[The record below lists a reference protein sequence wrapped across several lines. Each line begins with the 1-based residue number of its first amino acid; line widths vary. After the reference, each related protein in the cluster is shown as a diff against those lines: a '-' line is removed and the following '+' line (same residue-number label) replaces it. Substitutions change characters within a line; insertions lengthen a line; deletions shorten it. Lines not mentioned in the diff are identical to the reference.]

1 LLKFKILK
9 NILQQHKV
17 FFIFLLK
24 FLLSYFIVTII
35 YSLYLNQYHVQ
46 KNETDGIT
54 HFVAQQ
60 TENILVF
67 FGANCEIIKHDVE
80 PSYKII
86 YNSKYIARIVEGCNS
101 VSVIILFAAFIF
113 SFSNRFI
120 GTFLYIFLGSI
131 VIFILNIFRI
141 ALLTAGLYKYP
152 EYGTF
157 LHDIL
162 FPLVIYGLV
171 FVLWIVWVIKFSAYA
186 KSKK

>member
-1 LLKFKILK
+1 MK
-9 NILQQHKV
+9 NIFQQHKV
-17 FFIFLLK
+17 FFIFLIK

-35 YSLYLNQYHVQ
+35 YSLYLNQYHTQ
-46 KNETDGIT
+46 KNEVDGIT
-54 HFVAQQ
+54 HFVAKQ

-67 FGANCEIIKHDVE
+67 FNANCEMIKHELE
-80 PSYKII
+80 PCYKVV
-86 YNSKYIARIVEGCNS
+86 YNSVYIARIVEGCNA
-101 VSVIILFAAFIF
+101 VSVIILYAAFIF
-113 SFSNRFI
+113 SFSNKFI
-120 GTFLYIFLGSI
+120 TTFLYLFLGSI

-171 FVLWIVWVIKFSAYA
+171 FVLWIIWVIKFSAYA
-186 KSKK
+186 KAKK

>member
-1 LLKFKILK
+1 MLKFKILK
-9 NILQQHKV
+9 NIFQQHKV
-17 FFIFLLK
+17 FFIFLIK

-35 YSLYLNQYHVQ
+35 YSHYLNQYHTQ
-46 KNETDGIT
+46 KNEADGIT
-54 HFVAQQ
+54 YFVAHQ

-67 FGANCEIIKHDVE
+67 FGANCEIINQESE

-113 SFSNRFI
+113 SFSNKFI
-120 GTFLYIFLGSI
+120 ATFLYIFLGSI

-152 EYGTF
+152 EYGIF

-171 FVLWIVWVIKFSAYA
+171 FVLWIIWVIKFSAYA
-186 KSKK
+186 KSK

>member
-1 LLKFKILK
+1 MLKFKILK
-9 NILQQHKV
+9 NIFQQHKL
-17 FFIFLLK
+17 FFIFLIK

-35 YSLYLNQYHVQ
+35 YSHYLNQYHTQ
-46 KNETDGIT
+46 KNEADGIT
-54 HFVAQQ
+54 YFVAHQ

-67 FGANCEIIKHDVE
+67 FGANCEIINQESE

-113 SFSNRFI
+113 SFSNKFI
-120 GTFLYIFLGSI
+120 ATFLYIFLGSI

-152 EYGTF
+152 EYGIF

-171 FVLWIVWVIKFSAYA
+171 FVLWIIWVIKFSAYA
-186 KSKK
+186 KSK

>member
-1 LLKFKILK
+1 MLKFKILK
-9 NILQQHKV
+9 NIFQQHKV
-17 FFIFLLK
+17 FFIFLIK

-35 YSLYLNQYHVQ
+35 YSLYLNQYHTQ
-46 KNETDGIT
+46 KNEVDVIT
-54 HFVAQQ
+54 HFVAKQ
-60 TENILVF
+60 TKNILVF
-67 FGANCEIIKHDVE
+67 FGPNCEIIKHELE

-86 YNSKYIARIVEGCNS
+86 YDSRYIARIVEGCNA

-113 SFSNRFI
+113 SFSNKFI
-120 GTFLYIFLGSI
+120 ATFLYVFFGSI

-141 ALLTAGLYKYP
+141 ALLTVGLYNYP

-171 FVLWIVWVIKFSAYA
+171 FVLWIIWVIKFSAYA